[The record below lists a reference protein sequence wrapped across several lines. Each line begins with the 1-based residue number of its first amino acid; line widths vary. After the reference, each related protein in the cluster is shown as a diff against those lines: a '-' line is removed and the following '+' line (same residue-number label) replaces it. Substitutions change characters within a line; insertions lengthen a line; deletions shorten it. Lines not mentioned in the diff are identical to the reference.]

1 MERNFFESFGSL
13 GDEVSAL
20 QLKVEQHLA
29 SEIDSSLPFLFRMS
43 SDKET
48 LGNCSFRSKLP
59 HVSSDRCI
67 SKLNLADIFP

>member
-1 MERNFFESFGSL
+1 MERNFFQSFGSL

-29 SEIDSSLPFLFRMS
+29 NEIDSSLPFLFRIS
-43 SDKET
+43 SNKKT
-48 LGNCSFRSKLP
+48 LGNCSFPSKLP
-59 HVSSDRCI
+59 HASSDRCI

>member
-29 SEIDSSLPFLFRMS
+29 REIDSSLPFLFRMS
-43 SDKET
+43 SNKKT
-48 LGNCSFRSKLP
+48 LGTAPFDRNFRMLCP
-59 HVSSDRCI
+59 IDVFR
-67 SKLNLADIFP
+67 NLI